1 MAISSNFIFAT
12 CNRGSER
19 PLKAEVARA
28 HGRVL
33 RPAFMRPQLVTWKAD
48 EPLDEGFELQSVFAR
63 ESGLSLGVCQ
73 GWEEIVA
80 KMAAA
85 GTAGCCP
92 AVFPRE
98 VADDGNPVAGWDQI
112 DEFKASLSQA
122 LRDAGIRLA
131 ESTRPAD
138 GALILDLIVGGQH
151 EPTLLGMHRHSSWH
165 LPWPGGIPRMT
176 LSPDAP
182 SRAWL
187 KIEQALAWAGMG
199 EANALEGKTVLEL
212 GCAPGGASLALLQRG
227 ARVIG
232 VDSAKMDPRVL
243 DFGLKNGGR
252 FEHLRIPVGA
262 LAQHPLQDR
271 IDMIVSDMNL
281 APSVMLRYVERIQR
295 QVKAATI
302 IANLKINDRLT
313 EERIP
318 HLVRQFSR
326 FAPGTVRA
334 RQLPANRREICLL
347 AGSHAERRP

>member
-1 MAISSNFIFAT
+1 MPIASQFIFAT

-48 EPLDEGFELQSVFAR
+48 APLDEGFELQSVFAR

-73 GWEEIVA
+73 RQEEIMA
-80 KMAAA
+80 KVAAA
-85 GTAGCCP
+85 GIADCRL

-98 VADDGNPVAGWDQI
+98 VADDGNPPTGWDQI
-112 DEFKASLSQA
+112 DEFKVSMSQA
-122 LRDAGIRLA
+122 LRTAGISIADAG
-131 ESTRPAD
+131 RPAA
-138 GALILDLIVGGQH
+138 GALMLDVIVGGQH
-151 EPTLLGMHRHSSWH
+151 EPTLLGIHRHSSWH

-176 LSPDAP
+176 LPPEAP

-187 KIEQALAWAGMG
+187 KIEQALVWAGLD
-199 EANALEGKTVLEL
+199 EAKALEGTTVLEL

-232 VDSAKMDPRVL
+232 VDAAGMDARVL
-243 DFGLKNGGR
+243 AFQRADGTR
-252 FEHLRIPVGA
+252 FRHLQIPVGA
-262 LAQHPLQDR
+262 LSQHPLPHR

-281 APSVMLRYVERIQR
+281 APSVMLRYLERIQR
-295 QVKAATI
+295 RVRAKMI
-302 IANLKINDRLT
+302 IANLKLNDRLA

-318 HLVRQFSR
+318 EFVRQFSR
-326 FAPGTVRA
+326 FAPGEVRA
-334 RQLPANRREICLL
+334 RQLPANKREICLL
-347 AGSHAERRP
+347 AMG